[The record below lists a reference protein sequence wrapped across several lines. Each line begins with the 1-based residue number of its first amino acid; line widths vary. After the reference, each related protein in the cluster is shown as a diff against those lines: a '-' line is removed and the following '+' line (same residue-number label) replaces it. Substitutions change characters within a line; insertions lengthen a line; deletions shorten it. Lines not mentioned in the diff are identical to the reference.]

1 MGNGLFAGNMGS
13 LRGNGFIF
21 SRNVRLDRF
30 TLAAGHDLSRGGRL
44 RRDDNADIALQRN
57 KDQREKESCLVQGVT
72 PFLWD
77 GAELLKAKVSS
88 LAVS

>member
-21 SRNVRLDRF
+21 SRNVRLDRL
-30 TLAAGHDLSRGGRL
+30 TLAAGHDLTGAGRL
-44 RRDDNADIALQRN
+44 RRNDNADIALQRN

-72 PFLWD
+72 SFL
-77 GAELLKAKVSS
+77 GGLGPAKDESFVFSRY
-88 LAVS
+88 

>member
-21 SRNVRLDRF
+21 SWNVRFDRF

-57 KDQREKESCLVQGVT
+57 KEQREKESCLVQGVT
-72 PFLWD
+72 SFLWD